1 MQGTANIYE
10 EITESVEAAN
20 TSSYWHSL
28 GLSQPPFDPL
38 SHTFFYYDITKWRE
52 ILDRLHSFC
61 YSDQP
66 LSCVIGAIGGGKTT
80 LLMQFISET
89 DDQMQIHHMR
99 AHCKLDIPHLIRLL
113 QEGLNLDNASENLRT
128 ILDRLLQGQANHL
141 LLIDDAQHL
150 PRKTL
155 EALLYFTLQQRE
167 NIKLHIVLFGNS
179 SLRERLRAIQEKDNV
194 TFEIPLLAL
203 EPLTL
208 DETKNYILHRL
219 RMSGFKKQL
228 PFSELLMQRIFEL
241 SAGYPGRIN
250 CIAQQVLMTEFP
262 FSNVKFNMIIPA
274 LLRRRNFLSQK
285 VRGWWLLILLL
296 IIICLGKLCLSKW
309 PESQYLH
316 YTRQHKIIPT
326 RVNQEKF
333 LAQNNISAQQ
343 KADEEMPFSYIA
355 SIENATEEITTGES
369 DLSTSTETTAI
380 TIKNNNSNIQQQSL
394 TTVTA
399 KEYSAYLFDKFF
411 MARNM
416 TLMPLML
423 HDKQAVLIKHSAGA
437 KNNLIL
443 TNRQAMVFSEQ
454 KLLKSQGYTV
464 QLLAAHNPHTI
475 QSFLV
480 LPSVRVKASYFR
492 TRHEG
497 KDWFVLVYGCYNT
510 PVQARA
516 AIAQLPEIIRLQN
529 PWVRSLASI
538 QKAIQSYSQQS
549 ENI

>member
-38 SHTFFYYDITKWRE
+38 SHTFFYYDIPKWRE
-52 ILDRLHSFC
+52 ILDRLHTFC

-89 DDQMQIHHMR
+89 DDQMQIHQMR
-99 AHCKLDIPHLIRLL
+99 AHCKLDIPHLVRLL
-113 QEGLNLDNASENLRT
+113 QEGLNLDDPSENLRT
-128 ILDRLLQGQANHL
+128 ILDSLLQEQTNHL

-203 EPLTL
+203 EPLTP

-228 PFSELLMQRIFEL
+228 PFSELLMQRIFSL

-274 LLRRRNFLSQK
+274 ILRRRNYISQK
-285 VRGWWLLILLL
+285 MRGWWLFILLL
-296 IIICLGKLCLSKW
+296 IIACLGNLCLSKW
-309 PESQYLH
+309 SGAQYL
-316 YTRQHKIIPT
+316 YYARQHKTIPV
-326 RVNQEKF
+326 RVNQKKF
-333 LAQNNISAQQ
+333 LVQSNISAQQ
-343 KADEEMPFSYIA
+343 NVDEEKSPSYIA
-355 SIENATEEITTGES
+355 SIENSTEEIMTTSEN
-369 DLSTSTETTAI
+369 DQSTSTETAAI
-380 TIKNNNSNIQQQSL
+380 TTKNNGYNIQQQSL
-394 TTVTA
+394 TA
-399 KEYSAYLFDKFF
+399 KEYSAHLFDKLF
-411 MARNM
+411 MAHNM
-416 TLMPLML
+416 TLMP
-423 HDKQAVLIKHSAGA
+423 HYKQALLIKNSTEGV
-437 KNNLIL
+437 NDLVL
-443 TNRQAMVFSEQ
+443 TNRQAMISFEQ
-454 KLLKSQGYTV
+454 KLLKSQGYTI
-464 QLLAAHNPHTI
+464 QLLGAHNPQAI
-475 QSFLV
+475 QTFLV
-480 LPSVRVKASYFR
+480 LPSIRVKASYFR

-497 KDWFVLVYGCYNT
+497 KDWFVLVYGCFDT
-510 PVQARA
+510 PMQARA

-549 ENI
+549 KNI